1 MTFQLIVAHKDFSEF
16 PQGFDAGHEWSVE
29 GDYGFLGS
37 FTTQKEAWAF
47 AESEISGAHNGGVVL
62 DAEVVLNA

>member
-1 MTFQLIVAHKDFSEF
+1 MRYQLIVSSKDQSESADLF
-16 PQGFDAGHEWSVE
+16 EVGHEWSVE

-37 FTTQKEAWAF
+37 FNTQKEAWGF
-47 AESEISGAHNGGVVL
+47 AEKEISGAYNGGTKL